1 MYLYIHT
8 YIIWFIL
15 IYCVC
20 LCTYILTFIY
30 LSYVVYISISIY
42 LFSDTS
48 QAMAAIES
56 SGLRARR
63 QAALTAKADSEFAP

>member
-1 MYLYIHT
+1 MYI
-8 YIIWFIL
+8 
-15 IYCVC
+15 
-20 LCTYILTFIY
+20 CTYILTFIY

-56 SGLRARR
+56 SARM
-63 QAALTAKADSEFAP
+63 QTALTAKADSEFAP